1 MTYGSFVYIK
11 SIIRFLGAKFLGSFV
26 IFLLFSSYTQAQL
39 KIDEVAKVDYI
50 KIIKSERKLF
60 TYSKGKL
67 LKTYKIALGKNPV
80 GQKLKEGDGKTP
92 EGYYEVIAKNPKSA
106 YHLSLKI
113 SYPNSEQIKEA
124 KKSSINP
131 GGDIMIHG
139 IKNGFGFL
147 KKYHAVINWTKGCIA
162 VTDDEIEEIY
172 NSTSV
177 GTKVEILP

>member
-1 MTYGSFVYIK
+1 MWQ
-11 SIIRFLGAKFLGSFV
+11 IIRLKRLSNLKMSAFVKNLSLFL
-26 IFLLFSSYTQAQL
+26 IFFTYQNSQLFAQNTDN
-39 KIDEVAKVDYI
+39 IDQI

-67 LKTYKIALGKNPV
+67 LKTYQIALGKNPI

-113 SYPNSEQIKEA
+113 SYPNPKQIEEA
-124 KKSSINP
+124 KKLSRNP

-139 IKNGFGFL
+139 IRNGFGFIGKSQSL
-147 KKYHAVINWTKGCIA
+147 IDWTKGCIA
-162 VTDDEIEEIY
+162 VSNKEIEEIY

-177 GTKVEILP
+177 GTKVEISP

>member
-1 MTYGSFVYIK
+1 MCLMIRLKRSSNLKLSVFLKNLSVFLIFFTYQNSQ
-11 SIIRFLGAKFLGSFV
+11 
-26 IFLLFSSYTQAQL
+26 LFAQNTDN
-39 KIDEVAKVDYI
+39 IDQI

-67 LKTYKIALGKNPV
+67 LKTYKISLGKNPI

-113 SYPNSEQIKEA
+113 SYPNSKQIEEA
-124 KKSSINP
+124 KKVSINP

-139 IKNGFGFL
+139 IRNGLGFIG
-147 KKYHAVINWTKGCIA
+147 KYHSLIDWTQGCIA
-162 VTDDEIEEIY
+162 VSNREIEEIY

>member
-1 MTYGSFVYIK
+1 MIRLKRLSNLKMSVFLKNLSLFLIFFTYQNSQ
-11 SIIRFLGAKFLGSFV
+11 
-26 IFLLFSSYTQAQL
+26 LFAQNTDN
-39 KIDEVAKVDYI
+39 IDQI

-67 LKTYKIALGKNPV
+67 LKTYKISLGKNPI

-113 SYPNSEQIKEA
+113 SYPNSKQIEEA
-124 KKSSINP
+124 KKVSINP

-139 IKNGFGFL
+139 IKNGLGFIG
-147 KKYHAVINWTKGCIA
+147 KYHSLVDWTQGCIA
-162 VTDDEIEEIY
+162 VSNREIEEIY